1 MFTGIIQAVGKIGA
15 VSPTSGGVRIGLDS
29 GGLDLNG
36 VKLGDSVAVN
46 GACLTVVGLAA
57 PRLAFD
63 VSRETLA
70 CTAGFAAGAQVNLE
84 KALRLGDGLDGHIVS
99 GHVDGIGSVVRVTA
113 EGDNRRIAFEVPRE
127 LAKYV
132 ARKGSVAVD
141 GVSLTVNAVEGCT
154 FEVNLIPHTLAHTNL
169 GVLAAG
175 AKVNIEV
182 DTIAR
187 YAERLSQFAHSK
199 D

>member
-1 MFTGIIQAVGKIGA
+1 MC
-15 VSPTSGGVRIGLDS
+15 SS
-29 GGLDLNG
+29 DLG
-36 VKLGDSVAVN
+36 VKLGDSIAVN

-70 CTAGFAAGAQVNLE
+70 CVAGFTAGAPVNLE
-84 KALRLGDGLDGHIVS
+84 KALRVGDGLDGHIVS
-99 GHVDGIGSVVRVTA
+99 GHVDGIGSVVSVTA

-132 ARKGSVAVD
+132 ARKGSVAVN

-182 DTIAR
+182 DTLAR
-187 YAERLSQFAHSK
+187 YAERLSQFK

>member
-29 GGLDLNG
+29 GGLDLDG
-36 VKLGDSVAVN
+36 VKLGDSIAVN

-70 CTAGFAAGAQVNLE
+70 CVAGFTAGAPVNLE
-84 KALRLGDGLDGHIVS
+84 KALRVGDGLDGHIVS
-99 GHVDGIGSVVRVTA
+99 GHVDGIGSVVRITA

-141 GVSLTVNAVEGCT
+141 GVSLTVNAVEDCT

-169 GVLAAG
+169 GVLVVG

-187 YAERLSQFAHSK
+187 YAERLAQFANSK

>member
-15 VSPTSGGVRIGLDS
+15 VSPTSGGVRVGLDS

-36 VKLGDSVAVN
+36 VKPGDSIAVN

-70 CTAGFAAGAQVNLE
+70 CVAGFTAGAAVNLE
-84 KALRLGDGLDGHIVS
+84 KALRVGDGLDGHIVS
-99 GHVDGIGSVVRVTA
+99 GHIDGIGSVVRLSA

-127 LAKYV
+127 LAKYI

-141 GVSLTVNAVEGCT
+141 GVSLTVNAVEACT

-169 GVLAAG
+169 SVLTAG

-187 YAERLSQFAHSK
+187 YAERLSQFANSK